1 MSEISPLTIKA
12 YMETDY
18 CVFGEFPFVLRAGIA
33 NESLAKLY
41 KRVKTNCGVFVTA
54 FNPFSNVV
62 GEAANTARQ
71 VELAKEL
78 NRRNLTYFD
87 GIGKHPSGEW
97 TAEPSYFVLG
107 LSLEAAKALG
117 KKYYQNAV
125 VWCGPDAILELVLLR

>member
-12 YMETDY
+12 YLETDY

-41 KRVKTNCGVFVTA
+41 KRFKTNCGVFVTA
-54 FNPFSNVV
+54 FNPFSNDV
-62 GEAANTARQ
+62 GEAANTVRQ
-71 VELAKEL
+71 IELAKEL
-78 NRRNLTYFD
+78 NRRNLTYFE
-87 GIGKHPSGEW
+87 GVGKHPSDEW

-117 KKYYQNAV
+117 NKYDQNAV
-125 VWCGPDAILELVLLR
+125 VWCGSDAIPELVLLR

>member
-12 YMETDY
+12 YLETDY

-33 NESLAKLY
+33 NESLTKLY
-41 KRVKTNCGVFVTA
+41 KRLKTNCGVFVTA

-62 GEAANTARQ
+62 GEAANTVRHA
-71 VELAKEL
+71 ELANEL
-78 NRRNLTYFD
+78 NRRSLTYFD

-117 KKYYQNAV
+117 KKYDQNAV
-125 VWCGPDAILELVLLR
+125 VWCGSDAIPELVLLR